1 MSTARIFPKASQVDG
16 THTDEVLAIVP
27 SEITEIGTLTLA
39 EAQSLRIYSNSGLT
53 TEVARWVV
61 HADLIYIL
69 ASSVSS
75 SMEYWADWDG
85 SRSDYAAGD
94 TYGRNAVFANYNGW
108 YELNEADTV
117 LTIVDATGNGDATLD
132 KTDGGITQKVAGL
145 LGDCIELSGADT
157 AGKLEL
163 PTGQIVHTDDFT
175 LQIFYE
181 PDVVD
186 STRRNCFTMRD
197 DVKANFA
204 FNRNAAGT
212 MSMWDGANWVDI
224 SGTNAYVANQWQQFS
239 WVYDQTVGETEAFVD
254 GVTKGTHLASLIT
267 GDLVLGYNPMF
278 ANDMP
283 DGKVAHIRI
292 IRQKKSADLLATE
305 SRNMLDNAAFWDS
318 EALSGSTSP
327 TVTTQAASSI
337 DNTIATLNGNVT
349 ALGDE
354 TTVDTAFD
362 YRVVGAG
369 SWTRTTPDTGVTA
382 TGAYTKGITG
392 LTAAEDYEYR
402 SVVIYNTTE
411 EVYGSEVTFTTAAAP
426 TAPTVTTQAV
436 TSITETTATGNG
448 NVTDDGG
455 ETITERGVAVSTS
468 ATPTT
473 GDTTFTSAGT
483 TGAFTAS
490 MTGLTGS
497 TLYYV
502 RAYAINSEGTSYGSE
517 VTFTTAA
524 APTAPTVTTQAVT
537 DVATTTATGNGNVT
551 TDGGETVTERGVCWS
566 TTTAP
571 TTADSTATSAGTTGA
586 FTSTITGLT
595 AETLYYVRAYAI
607 NSEGTSYGSEVTFTT
622 TEVTVPKYAAYTK
635 IAGEL
640 VRIS

>member
-1 MSTARIFPKASQVDG
+1 MALTTNLIANHEFNDGSGTTALDSTANNLDATLVGSPSWTASAKLG
-16 THTDEVLAIVP
+16 SNAIVLNG
-27 SEITEIGTLTLA
+27 SSQYANVSTSDVLSQEISFNIWVYHTGGNSYRATIIESAVISQGSPGNRGSWHGISIEINDGI
-39 EAQSLRIYSNSGLT
+39 LRAFL
-53 TEVARWVV
+53 
-61 HADLIYIL
+61 
-69 ASSVSS
+69 
-75 SMEYWADWDG
+75 
-85 SRSDYAAGD
+85 AGD
-94 TYGRNAVFANYNGW
+94 STSLEAFS
-108 YELNEADTV
+108 LADTV
-117 LTIVDATGNGDATLD
+117 TFPENQWVMVTLVANRTNGPGSSAFLYKNNTQVDSSTANTFVSGIDSQFDIPDGYRLGSFREADDRYFDGRMDSASLWTKLLTSTERDDLYNAGAGIEYPFT
-132 KTDGGITQKVAGL
+132 GIT
-145 LGDCIELSGADT
+145 T
-157 AGKLEL
+157 
-163 PTGQIVHTDDFT
+163 
-175 LQIFYE
+175 
-181 PDVVD
+181 
-186 STRRNCFTMRD
+186 
-197 DVKANFA
+197 
-204 FNRNAAGT
+204 
-212 MSMWDGANWVDI
+212 
-224 SGTNAYVANQWQQFS
+224 
-239 WVYDQTVGETEAFVD
+239 
-254 GVTKGTHLASLIT
+254 
-267 GDLVLGYNPMF
+267 
-278 ANDMP
+278 
-283 DGKVAHIRI
+283 
-292 IRQKKSADLLATE
+292 
-305 SRNMLDNAAFWDS
+305 
-318 EALSGSTSP
+318 P

-337 DNTIATLNGNVT
+337 TDTTVTLNGNVT

-411 EVYGSEVTFTTAAAP
+411 EVYGSEVTFTTASGP

-455 ETITERGVAVSTS
+455 ATITERGVAVSTS

-502 RAYAINSEGTSYGSE
+502 RAYAINAEGTSYGSE
-517 VTFTTAA
+517 VTFTTASG
-524 APTAPTVTTQAVT
+524 PTAPTVTTQAVT

-551 TDGGETVTERGVCWS
+551 ADGGETVTERGVCWS

-586 FTSTITGLT
+586 FTSAITGLSGS
-595 AETLYYVRAYAI
+595 TLYYVRAYAS